1 MNPVKGYYSLIQFC
15 PDASR
20 LETVNVGVILLCPER
35 GFLDAR
41 TCRANSR
48 VRQAFGRKVDAKAL
62 DLAKRAMESRVRGAR
77 EDVRSREDL
86 AEFAR
91 LQANALMITAP
102 RPMRVVDPEADL
114 EALYNE
120 LVGGEPQK
128 RERRGEPEVKTRLD
142 EIFQRPSLK
151 DRIVVKPQVTVPVL
165 DRRFPVPYAY
175 QNGAF
180 NLVRPEVF
188 VSDENNAL
196 GKAEKLMAEAAMIQR
211 HTERTDNPQRVI
223 VIPEVLDADPA
234 KDTTGLEAK
243 IEALFR
249 EFAIRVVKPE
259 ELDAF
264 AQEVEREAHAV
275 G

>member
-128 RERRGEPEVKTRLD
+128 RERRSEPEVKTRLD

>member
-62 DLAKRAMESRVRGAR
+62 DLAKRAMENRVRGAR
-77 EDVRSREDL
+77 EDVHSREDL

-114 EALYNE
+114 EALYQE

-128 RERRGEPEVKTRLD
+128 RERRAEPEVKTRLD
-142 EIFQRPSLK
+142 EIFRRPSLK

-165 DRRFPVPYAY
+165 DRRFSVPYAY

-188 VSDENNAL
+188 VADENNAL

>member
-41 TCRANSR
+41 TCRAKKR
-48 VRQAFGRKVDAKAL
+48 VQQVFGKKVDLKAL
-62 DLAKRAMESRVRGAR
+62 DLAERAMESRVRGAR

-114 EALYNE
+114 EALYKE

-128 RERRGEPEVKTRLD
+128 RERRSEPEVKTRID

-151 DRIVVKPQVTVPVL
+151 DRIVVKPQVTVPIT

-188 VSDENNAL
+188 VADENNAL

-223 VIPEVLDADPA
+223 VIPEVLDADPVR
-234 KDTTGLEAK
+234 DTTGLEAK
-243 IEALFR
+243 IEAMFR

>member
-1 MNPVKGYYSLIQFC
+1 MNPVKGYYSFIQFC

-62 DLAKRAMESRVRGAR
+62 DMAKRAMENRVRGAR
-77 EDVRSREDL
+77 EDVHSREDL

-114 EALYNE
+114 EALYKE

-128 RERRGEPEVKTRLD
+128 RERRAEPEVKTRLD

-188 VSDENNAL
+188 VADEGSAL
-196 GKAEKLMAEAAMIQR
+196 SKAERLTLESDMIQR
-211 HTERTDNPQRVI
+211 HSSQQQRVI

-234 KDTTGLEAK
+234 KDTTGLETK

-275 G
+275 H